1 MSIPVGN
8 KAQGGDFFDRERE
21 REELWRYL
29 EGNHIL
35 LSGPRR
41 LGKTS
46 LLQRLAEEADERGWL
61 PMLVD
66 VQGIDTAGAF
76 VTELNRAFPDGSV
89 KGYLRVAGAKIDG
102 LLKRLKK
109 VELKIPGGVGGG
121 LELQALPDTPWAR
134 PAQNLQK
141 RLSPIPAL
149 ILIDEFTVFLEKLLA
164 RDRAETEC
172 LLGWLRA
179 WRLGTGVACRFV
191 FSGSSASIPCSTA
204 TIRSPR
210 STTPTIS
217 VSVLSGARPPS

>member
-8 KAQGGDFFDRERE
+8 KAQGEDFFDRERE
-21 REELWRYL
+21 CEELWRYL

-46 LLQRLAEEADERGWL
+46 LLQRLAEEADRRGWL

-66 VQGIDTAGAF
+66 AQGIDTTGAF

-89 KGYLRVAGAKIDG
+89 KGYLRAAGAKFDG

-109 VELKIPGGVGGG
+109 VELKILGDVGSG
-121 LELQALPDTPWAR
+121 LELQALPDTRWTR
-134 PAQNLQK
+134 PAQDLQK
-141 RLSPIPAL
+141 RLSPILIL
-149 ILIDEFTVFLEKLLA
+149 ILIDEFTIFLEKLLV

-172 LLGWLRA
+172 LLG
-179 WRLGTGVACRFV
+179 
-191 FSGSSASIPCSTA
+191 
-204 TIRSPR
+204 
-210 STTPTIS
+210 
-217 VSVLSGARPPS
+217 